1 MKHGDIGGSGGE
13 GSSHTARPH
22 PLKKAQTIRTRNSL
36 EESQGGKLQPGP
48 LTGGAGAPG
57 QRSSG
62 GLRERGSCVPT
73 LPPQASAASPFP
85 ELKLMEG
92 APPPSFTRR
101 PPPPPRG
108 SSDSPPS
115 PASAPQWPPAQ
126 PYLQLRCLNTQ
137 VWALSFPT
145 APATLSYLLAPHLP
159 LSLALGPAASSA
171 RKPLPSPD
179 THPSELSWKLLPPAS
194 PQPPPPVRLSPG
206 CDHPVNPAL
215 PHCRAAPPPAMP
227 GTQHLKRCVP
237 NQGLRRGA
245 QERGQLLP
253 GSRGPERRP
262 TAKGPSGWDWA
273 AGTEPRFEPPA

>member
-1 MKHGDIGGSGGE
+1 MKHGDIGGWGGE
-13 GSSHTARPH
+13 DSSHTACPH
-22 PLKKAQTIRTRNSL
+22 PPKKAQTIRIRNSL

-85 ELKLMEG
+85 ELKLMGVTRLRAG

-108 SSDSPPS
+108 SSDSSPHPPIS
-115 PASAPQWPPAQ
+115 PCFTGAALAPQWPPAQ

-137 VWALSFPT
+137 VWALSLPT

-179 THPSELSWKLLPPAS
+179 THPSELSWKLLPL
-194 PQPPPPVRLSPG
+194 PPSHHLCVCRPG
-206 CDHPVNPAL
+206 CDHSVNPAL
-215 PHCRAAPPPAMP
+215 PHCRAAPHPHAQHPAP
-227 GTQHLKRCVP
+227 EELCAKP
-237 NQGLRRGA
+237 GA
-245 QERGQLLP
+245 QKRRSGA
-253 GSRGPERRP
+253 GP
-262 TAKGPSGWDWA
+262 AS
-273 AGTEPRFEPPA
+273 PRVKRARAQANG